1 MNSMKPIQLY
11 PKAKTALEKL
21 GFELAYNIDTKDA
34 YKKLDKGNGRF
45 KYNGTDIN
53 LPAKFEYVF
62 AAPYK

>member
-1 MNSMKPIQLY
+1 M
-11 PKAKTALEKL
+11 
-21 GFELAYNIDTKDA
+21 
-34 YKKLDKGNGRF
+34 KLDKGNGRF